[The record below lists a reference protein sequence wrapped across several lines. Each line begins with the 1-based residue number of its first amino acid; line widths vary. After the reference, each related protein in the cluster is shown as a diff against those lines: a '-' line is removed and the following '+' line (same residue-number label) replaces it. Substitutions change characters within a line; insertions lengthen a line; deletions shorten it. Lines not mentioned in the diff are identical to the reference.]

1 MSDQPGWAAI
11 ALGTACGFL
20 LGVVL
25 TLGLGEATSDD
36 DEDARTVAGPARTVT
51 VPATSTTGGTVIV
64 TTRVPALVGER
75 LDTATDRLQRARF
88 DVDVDGG
95 GVFGVLRES
104 NWEVVEQS
112 PRPGTRLEQG
122 SSVRL
127 RIQRR

>member
-1 MSDQPGWAAI
+1 MIERPGWLTVALAA
-11 ALGTACGFL
+11 ACGLL

-25 TLGLGEATSDD
+25 VLGLGGGSDP
-36 DEDARTVAGPARTVT
+36 DAPARTVT
-51 VPATSTTGGTVIV
+51 VAATRTTGGTVVV

-75 LDTATDRLQRARF
+75 LNVAKERLERARF
-88 DVDVDGG
+88 DADVEGG

-112 PRPGTRLEQG
+112 PPAGRMLEQG
-122 SSVRL
+122 SSVRV